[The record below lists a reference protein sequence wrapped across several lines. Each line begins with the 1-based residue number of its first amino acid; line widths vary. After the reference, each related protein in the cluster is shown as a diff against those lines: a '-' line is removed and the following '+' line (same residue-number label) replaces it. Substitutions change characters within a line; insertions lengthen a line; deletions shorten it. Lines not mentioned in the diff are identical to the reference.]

1 MAPHSSTRA
10 WKIPWTEG
18 CRLWGRTESDTTEV
32 TQQQQQQGRSNERI
46 GQIQFGLFSRRKA
59 GFQQKKKSQK
69 FRLKDEHEL
78 FSCSEKM
85 CLDEAEDQAK
95 VGKDVD
101 SKDSGKLT
109 VIGV

>member
-1 MAPHSSTRA
+1 MVCLVGGKQDS
-10 WKIPWTEG
+10 KKE
-18 CRLWGRTESDTTEV
+18 
-32 TQQQQQQGRSNERI
+32 
-46 GQIQFGLFSRRKA
+46 
-59 GFQQKKKSQK
+59 KKSQK
-69 FRLKDEHEL
+69 FRIKDEHEL

-95 VGKDVD
+95 VGKHVD

>member
-1 MAPHSSTRA
+1 MVC
-10 WKIPWTEG
+10 WV
-18 CRLWGRTESDTTEV
+18 GRKQDS
-32 TQQQQQQGRSNERI
+32 
-46 GQIQFGLFSRRKA
+46 
-59 GFQQKKKSQK
+59 KKEKSQK
-69 FRLKDEHEL
+69 FRMKDEHEL

-101 SKDSGKLT
+101 SKDWREFT